1 MAYRAPSFFTTR
13 SAKITEPITEKRPPH
28 LAVAHA
34 LSTLTTSS
42 LSSSRLIRLVCSRS
56 RTLNSQEFSDLPG
69 PGRCKRPDTAR
80 SRRSKIF
87 PIAVARIIRPYYY
100 YIDRPYGPVNR
111 SWASFENTLRIA
123 SQTNNHGIAE

>member
-13 SAKITEPITEKRPPH
+13 SAKITEPITEKRPPQ

-56 RTLNSQEFSDLPG
+56 RTLNSQEFSDLTG
-69 PGRCKRPDTAR
+69 PGRCKRPDTAQTVR
-80 SRRSKIF
+80 KRKRTTPPAAPRRASSVR
-87 PIAVARIIRPYYY
+87 VAKL
-100 YIDRPYGPVNR
+100 DGQYGQIERETGPP
-111 SWASFENTLRIA
+111 
-123 SQTNNHGIAE
+123 